1 MSKDDQLAKESD
13 KANKLAKG
21 KQPVRTKAP
30 DRVRGNKRQGTL
42 PLERGEFF
50 V

>member
-1 MSKDDQLAKESD
+1 MTKDDLLANEDD

-21 KQPVRTKAP
+21 KQPVRTKP
-30 DRVRGNKRQGTL
+30 PNRVRGNKQQGTF
-42 PLERGEFF
+42 PHERGEFF

>member
-1 MSKDDQLAKESD
+1 MIKDDQLAKESD
-13 KANKLAKG
+13 RAKKLAKG

-30 DRVRGNKRQGTL
+30 DKVRGKMHQGTL
-42 PLERGEFF
+42 PHERGEFF

>member
-1 MSKDDQLAKESD
+1 MIKDDQLANESD

-30 DRVRGNKRQGTL
+30 NRVRGKQHQKTL
-42 PLERGEFF
+42 PHERGEFF